1 MKKLKLLAT
10 TLAFLLTAIA
20 GANVL
25 PIESSIS
32 SVNPSA
38 PISDRRS
45 LSVSDGVW
53 STLTFSQRSQVSAHY
68 AVEVSEM
75 GRYARIVYVQPLNE
89 STAGTTAG
97 AQLGSVLGQAQYID
111 KSNWNS
117 YSARGQL
124 GAALLGGLI
133 GSTLDARPQS
143 AYRLVYT
150 LKASDGAI
158 RVVERISESQ
168 IHIAPGLCID
178 TAGFSPVKD
187 EFCEN
192 TWPQEIRTILGV
204 FGPDNQ
210 IPAQPPVVKP
220 IATPSVGTGQQSLTV
235 PISKDDLVYCRLGP
249 TSTAQTSAM
258 KCLQA
263 GGTIQ

>member
-1 MKKLKLLAT
+1 MLKLLAT
-10 TLAFLLTAIA
+10 SLAFSLTAFA
-20 GANVL
+20 GEIVP
-25 PIESSIS
+25 PIERSIS
-32 SVNPSA
+32 SFNPPA
-38 PISDRRS
+38 PLLDRRS

-53 STLTFSQRSQVSAHY
+53 STLTFSQKGLVSAHY
-68 AVEVSEM
+68 AVEVSEK
-75 GRYARIVYVQPLNE
+75 GRYARLVYVQPVNE

-97 AQLGSVLGQAQYID
+97 TQLGSALGQAQYID
-111 KSNWNS
+111 KSNWNN

-150 LKASDGAI
+150 LRANDGSI
-158 RVVERISESQ
+158 RVVERVSESQ

-178 TAGFSPVKD
+178 TAEFVPVKD

-192 TWPQEIRTILGV
+192 AWPQEIRAILGV
-204 FGPDNQ
+204 SESESQ
-210 IPAQPPVVKP
+210 IPTQLPTVKP
-220 IATPSVGTGQQSLTV
+220 VATPSIGTSQQSPTA